1 MKENTMNLLDLFVMI
16 TLVITAMFALATKIN
31 NKENSK

>member
-1 MKENTMNLLDLFVMI
+1 MNLLDLFVMI

-31 NKENSK
+31 NEENSK